1 MNDNLSE
8 KKISCGNT
16 LQKVYLKGTA
26 IQIEKAPI
34 NDRLPVLKVFWKFGI
49 PTFYNSAVIY
59 PWNLLFS

>member
-1 MNDNLSE
+1 MK
-8 KKISCGNT
+8 KKISCGNR

-59 PWNLLFS
+59 P